1 MKSPQPVDSESLP
14 PVPSTP
20 RMFPRRLDGIVGPI
34 LAVAI
39 AAWITLPAWGVR
51 PFAGVDVIAHV
62 MRVTFGVEQLIL
74 HGRLDGWSPAEHL
87 GYQLYLIRGPGMSWL
102 TALIKAMSLN
112 RLPTVA
118 ALNVAVLSSFV
129 AFPLAVA
136 FLARSS
142 GLCRTAS
149 GLAALLSLL
158 VSNPF
163 GNGIEGLFG
172 LGLLENQV
180 GALYFPAVLGA
191 LIRVANGGSMGWA
204 LFGASGLALLLLTHT
219 LSALV
224 LPVIAA
230 LYVPWFL
237 GRRPKPALLRL
248 CLTGALAA
256 GLAGFWLIPLLAHR
270 DLVGTVV
277 PGYGRSLLD
286 IYIRHIIGGTLLF
299 RPRVVWIVLA
309 GWAFVLV
316 RTARGHWRD
325 LAAIAAPAAY
335 LALGHALYHF
345 FPSPMSEA
353 LAIRG
358 LGYAGVIAIF
368 PLATL
373 LSEMARPLR
382 LLGKALAL
390 AVAGALAILSAAP
403 LRQLVQPHPE
413 AAPPLR
419 EAAAMLARFVPPGAR
434 FYTPQHLYYGPDS
447 AGGAIPG
454 PDRWLAWQS
463 GRNSLSGLTLESSS
477 TPWVAADAQREL
489 DRRHPE
495 VAADTLVRLGVSHVV
510 APTDALSDRLAAS
523 PRFAPIWRSSPLAVL
538 AVRPR
543 PGQPDPSSLLATAR
557 PAWAQLES
565 AEPEHLRIAA
575 WAEASTLSSIAVAWS
590 PKWHGTLN
598 GAPCALGRTPD
609 GLIAVELP
617 AGLSRLALDYRND
630 MWDRLGLAITLATIA
645 GILGW
650 CVWRLGRRHVH
661 PGPSCRRR

>member
-1 MKSPQPVDSESLP
+1 MKSPQSVDGESLP

-74 HGRLDGWSPAEHL
+74 RGRLDGWDPAEHL

-142 GLCRTAS
+142 GLGRTAS

-224 LPVIAA
+224 LPPIAA

-237 GRRPKPALLRL
+237 GRRHEPALLRL

-286 IYIRHIIGGTLLF
+286 IYIRHIIGGMLLF

-335 LALGHALYHF
+335 LALGHALYHS
-345 FPSPMSEA
+345 FPSRA
-353 LAIRG
+353 WIRWSDS
-358 LGYAGVIAIF
+358 Y
-368 PLATL
+368 
-373 LSEMARPLR
+373 LSV
-382 LLGKALAL
+382 GD
-390 AVAGALAILSAAP
+390 AP
-403 LRQLVQPHPE
+403 GRDGE
-413 AAPPLR
+413 AAPPPGQGPGAGR
-419 EAAAMLARFVPPGAR
+419 CWRTGNSIGRSAAATR
-434 FYTPQHLYYGPDS
+434 
-447 AGGAIPG
+447 
-454 PDRWLAWQS
+454 
-463 GRNSLSGLTLESSS
+463 S
-477 TPWVAADAQREL
+477 T
-489 DRRHPE
+489 
-495 VAADTLVRLGVSHVV
+495 
-510 APTDALSDRLAAS
+510 AP
-523 PRFAPIWRSSPLAVL
+523 
-538 AVRPR
+538 
-543 PGQPDPSSLLATAR
+543 
-557 PAWAQLES
+557 
-565 AEPEHLRIAA
+565 
-575 WAEASTLSSIAVAWS
+575 
-590 PKWHGTLN
+590 
-598 GAPCALGRTPD
+598 
-609 GLIAVELP
+609 
-617 AGLSRLALDYRND
+617 
-630 MWDRLGLAITLATIA
+630 
-645 GILGW
+645 
-650 CVWRLGRRHVH
+650 
-661 PGPSCRRR
+661 